1 MRTAG
6 LYIHIPFCRSKCFY
20 CDFCSYAGM
29 EELHADYVQALL
41 AEAAN
46 ESGSW
51 GETLFDTV
59 YIGGGTP
66 TQLALDLLLNLWES
80 LPTRLPI
87 AAEAEVTIEANPGT
101 VGRTTLSVLR
111 SAGVNRL
118 SLGVQSLNEQELRLL
133 GRVHTVDEA
142 RAAIEAARQAG
153 FDNLNLDLIF
163 GLPGQSLAEWHR
175 SLEQALALAPE
186 HLSLY
191 ALLIEEGTPLAEH
204 IAQGRLSPPDDDLAA
219 DMYELAQDLLEAAG
233 YRHYEISNWARSSSD
248 DRGHRAPAL
257 ACQHNLKYWRNE
269 PYLGLGVAAHSY
281 DGQHRCA
288 NLQEPRLYIERIAR
302 GLSVRASC
310 LHLMEED
317 RLAETMMLGLRLIEG
332 IDRNEFAYRF
342 GHELEELYGPTI
354 RKLGGQGLLEVD
366 EVGIRLTRRGR
377 LLGNRVFAEFLP

>member
-1 MRTAG
+1 M
-6 LYIHIPFCRSKCFY
+6 
-20 CDFCSYAGM
+20 
-29 EELHADYVQALL
+29 
-41 AEAAN
+41 
-46 ESGSW
+46 
-51 GETLFDTV
+51 
-59 YIGGGTP
+59 
-66 TQLALDLLLNLWES
+66 
-80 LPTRLPI
+80 PI

-233 YRHYEISNWARSSSD
+233 YR
-248 DRGHRAPAL
+248 P
-257 ACQHNLKYWRNE
+257 
-269 PYLGLGVAAHSY
+269 
-281 DGQHRCA
+281 
-288 NLQEPRLYIERIAR
+288 
-302 GLSVRASC
+302 
-310 LHLMEED
+310 
-317 RLAETMMLGLRLIEG
+317 
-332 IDRNEFAYRF
+332 
-342 GHELEELYGPTI
+342 
-354 RKLGGQGLLEVD
+354 
-366 EVGIRLTRRGR
+366 
-377 LLGNRVFAEFLP
+377 